1 MAWRSA
7 RSRTDPTGC
16 AVPYDGAMSSLPPS
30 SKYLQ
35 QSNAAVDETERE
47 ALTKRLSDAFTD
59 GRLEQDEYM
68 ASLDVVYAAQR
79 LGELVPVIE
88 KLPAV
93 AVEVPNLVLT
103 AGAPAGQVSTSRNV
117 LLPAVIVTGV
127 ILVLLMTLA
136 LLGFFLFSFA

>member
-1 MAWRSA
+1 
-7 RSRTDPTGC
+7 
-16 AVPYDGAMSSLPPS
+16 MSSLPPS

-35 QSNAAVDETERE
+35 QSNAVVDETERE

-68 ASLDVVYAAQR
+68 AALDVVYAAQR

-93 AVEVPNLVLT
+93 AVEVPNLVRT

-127 ILVLLMTLA
+127 ILALLVTLA
-136 LLGFFLFSFA
+136 LLGFFILGVA

>member
-1 MAWRSA
+1 M
-7 RSRTDPTGC
+7 
-16 AVPYDGAMSSLPPS
+16 GAMSSLPPS

-35 QSNAAVDETERE
+35 QSNAVVDETERE

-68 ASLDVVYAAQR
+68 AALDVVYAAQR

-93 AVEVPNLVLT
+93 AVEVPNLVRT

-127 ILVLLMTLA
+127 ILALLMTLA
-136 LLGFFLFSFA
+136 LLGFFLFGFA

>member
-1 MAWRSA
+1 M
-7 RSRTDPTGC
+7 G
-16 AVPYDGAMSSLPPS
+16 YMSSLPPS

-35 QSNAAVDETERE
+35 QSNAVVDETERE

-68 ASLDVVYAAQR
+68 AALDVVYAAQR

-93 AVEVPNLVLT
+93 AVEVPNLVRT

-127 ILVLLMTLA
+127 ILALLVTLA
-136 LLGFFLFSFA
+136 LLGFFILGVA

>member
-1 MAWRSA
+1 M
-7 RSRTDPTGC
+7 G
-16 AVPYDGAMSSLPPS
+16 GMSSLPPS

-35 QSNAAVDETERE
+35 QSNADVDETERE
-47 ALTKRLSDAFTD
+47 ALTRRLSDAFTD

-68 ASLDVVYAAQR
+68 AALDVVYAAQR

-93 AVEVPNLVLT
+93 AVEVPNLVQT
-103 AGAPAGQVSTSRNV
+103 SGAPAGQVSTSRNV

-127 ILVLLMTLA
+127 ILALLMTLA
-136 LLGFFLFSFA
+136 LLGFFFFAVV

>member
-1 MAWRSA
+1 M
-7 RSRTDPTGC
+7 
-16 AVPYDGAMSSLPPS
+16 GAMSSLPPS

-35 QSNAAVDETERE
+35 QSNAVVDETERE

-68 ASLDVVYAAQR
+68 AALDVVYAAQR

-93 AVEVPNLVLT
+93 AVEVPNLVRT
-103 AGAPAGQVSTSRNV
+103 VGAPAGQVSTSRNV

-127 ILVLLMTLA
+127 ILALLMTLA
-136 LLGFFLFSFA
+136 LLGFFLFGFA